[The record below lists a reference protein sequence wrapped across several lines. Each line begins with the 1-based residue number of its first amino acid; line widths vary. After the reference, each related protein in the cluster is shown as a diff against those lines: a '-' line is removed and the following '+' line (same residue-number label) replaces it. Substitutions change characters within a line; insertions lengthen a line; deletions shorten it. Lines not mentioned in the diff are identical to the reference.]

1 MNARLASRAGRL
13 RRRNSVRRLGEGSSG
28 PEFHQDPETGSD
40 MAIPLKPEMAKVP
53 AKIGRAAKSAH
64 SARSTNP
71 APVPHGTMVAFARET
86 YNLRRRR
93 ARFLP
98 TDLFGEPTWDILLD
112 LYVATCENRSVPTTS
127 ACIGAHVP
135 PTTALRW
142 LRILEARGLVE
153 REEDGSD
160 GRRTF
165 VRLSEQGLTAMEDWL
180 RTALASLDQIVGTL
194 FQNGADRHIPMA
206 EAAE

>member
-13 RRRNSVRRLGEGSSG
+13 RRRTSIRRLGEVGAG
-28 PEFHQDPETGSD
+28 PEFCSDPEPGSNRALPLDPET
-40 MAIPLKPEMAKVP
+40 AQAP
-53 AKIGRAAKSAH
+53 AKGGRAAKSAH
-64 SARSTNP
+64 TARATNA
-71 APVPHGTMVAFARET
+71 APVPPGTMLAFARET
-86 YNLRRRR
+86 YNVRRKR

-98 TDLFGEPTWDILLD
+98 ADLFGEPTWDILLD
-112 LYVATCENRSVPTTS
+112 LYVATCENRAVPTTS

-165 VRLSEQGLTAMEDWL
+165 VRLSAQGLTAMEDWL

-194 FQNGADRHIPMA
+194 FRHGADQHIPMA